1 MHFCLL
7 QLFLSQILFLIVVYV
22 QEKIV
27 KVLEKLIQKFPIYQP
42 SASISQQS
50 NGIRIIW
57 FRHQKYFY
65 ILKMIDKRCNVII
78 FGLVLDIFEATT
90 KVNCEADETLAK
102 KRQSLEPNHQIKFN
116 FFLIPDALCSQG
128 SSIYDVTVLGGK
140 GSRIL

>member
-57 FRHQKYFY
+57 FRHKKYFY
-65 ILKMIDKRCNVII
+65 ILKMIWQKMQRDYFWVS
-78 FGLVLDIFEATT
+78 FGHFWSNYQSKLWGRWDIS
-90 KVNCEADETLAK
+90 K
-102 KRQSLEPNHQIKFN
+102 KALEPRTKPSNQIQL
-116 FFLIPDALCSQG
+116 FLIPDALCS
-128 SSIYDVTVLGGK
+128 
-140 GSRIL
+140 